1 MGVPPYSVVNSWL
14 IQLHLCS
21 LHLAVPTRCQKLKVY
36 CDVYSATLLL
46 PECYNFGTQGFFS
59 SGRLCICWNHPAF
72 TLLDVT
78 LTPGLWPC
86 VHRETT
92 PGSRPTSPYSPSCCS
107 NAYHH
112 QAGQSSLFTPQAFGD
127 ILLLLVAFQMGD
139 TSLHPPGKLSNPGL
153 YPFTVTPT
161 ASACPAPHEFN
172 QARLLTPVA
181 SLNKRSRQAQA
192 LSLHTEPHLTFNC

>member
-1 MGVPPYSVVNSWL
+1 MQHHTPFL
-14 IQLHLCS
+14 IHSLSSLS
-21 LHLAVPTRCQKLKVY
+21 LHLVVPTRCQVH

-46 PECYNFGTQGFFS
+46 PECYNFGTQGFIS
-59 SGRLCICWNHPAF
+59 SGKLRICWNGPAF

-86 VHRETT
+86 VLRRETT
-92 PGSRPTSPYSPSCCS
+92 RSKPTFPYSPSCCS
-107 NAYHH
+107 NTYHH
-112 QAGQSSLFTPQAFGD
+112 QAGQSALFTPQAFGD
-127 ILLLLVAFQMGD
+127 VLLLLVAFRTGD

-153 YPFTVTPT
+153 YPPTVAST

-172 QARLLTPVA
+172 RARLLTPVA